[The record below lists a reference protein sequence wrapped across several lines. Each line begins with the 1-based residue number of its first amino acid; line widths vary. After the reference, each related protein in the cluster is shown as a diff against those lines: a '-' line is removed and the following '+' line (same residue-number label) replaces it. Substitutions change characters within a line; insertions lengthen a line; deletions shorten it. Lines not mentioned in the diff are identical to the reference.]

1 MNDTLLNAYS
11 GIKTHQFGI
20 DSLSNNI
27 ANVNTLGYRSND
39 PEFKT
44 LFSSHLDALNA
55 KSVVTNDRNYGVT
68 GSGNVLSNKD
78 GEYMPSEGEFHM
90 AYQGKGWFVIGPNKN
105 GEMTINK
112 DGFSKKQDNFLTRAG
127 NFARDADG
135 YLVTPEGYYVYG
147 IDLKKIKDGTLNS
160 TARDEDIEKLHGNT
174 LSPLQIPQDLTYQPV
189 LSTKVGISVNLNPK
203 DHLKGV
209 QDFFLNDKGE
219 IIKERFLNQD
229 INALAND
236 DNEPIDA
243 ITNRKLNVSIQKENG
258 KKEDFVFTY
267 GDAEKGEN
275 QFKTLGDLQ
284 KLLKEKTGLDLN
296 LIKSEKDAKSPPFY

>member
-55 KSVVTNDRNYGVT
+55 KSVVANDRNYGVT

-147 IDLKKIKDGTLNS
+147 IDLKKSK
-160 TARDEDIEKLHGNT
+160 TARSIP
-174 LSPLQIPQDLTYQPV
+174 PL
-189 LSTKVGISVNLNPK
+189 
-203 DHLKGV
+203 
-209 QDFFLNDKGE
+209 E
-219 IIKERFLNQD
+219 M
-229 INALAND
+229 
-236 DNEPIDA
+236 
-243 ITNRKLNVSIQKENG
+243 
-258 KKEDFVFTY
+258 
-267 GDAEKGEN
+267 
-275 QFKTLGDLQ
+275 KTL
-284 KLLKEKTGLDLN
+284 KNCMATPFRPY
-296 LIKSEKDAKSPPFY
+296 KSPKI